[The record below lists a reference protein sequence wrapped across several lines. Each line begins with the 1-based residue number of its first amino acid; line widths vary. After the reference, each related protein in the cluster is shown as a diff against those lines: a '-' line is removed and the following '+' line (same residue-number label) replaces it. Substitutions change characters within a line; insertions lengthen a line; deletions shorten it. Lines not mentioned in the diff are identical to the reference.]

1 MKNYLTIL
9 VLLFSLSIVN
19 AQTIKEIKIKG
30 ITTDGKSFY
39 SKRLSDVT
47 INIYDNNKLIEKFI
61 SNKKGKFEFEIGI
74 NSYITIEFVHE
85 DFITKRIAFN
95 TSLPELEN
103 KILIDPFKFEIMM
116 LDSKGDLSD
125 FEIDFPVTKIE
136 FSKEIAKYI
145 YNQEYTEYRME
156 EQKRILALKD

>member
-1 MKNYLTIL
+1 MKNYLTL
-9 VLLFSLSIVN
+9 LLLLFSLSIIN
-19 AQTIKEIKIKG
+19 AQTIQEIKIKG

-47 INIYDNNKLIEKFI
+47 INIYDNNNLIEKFV

-95 TSLPELEN
+95 TSLPKLEN
-103 KILIDPFKFEIMM
+103 EIVFDPFNFEIMM
-116 LDSKGDLSD
+116 LDSKGDLS
-125 FEIDFPVTKIE
+125 EYELDFPVTKIE
-136 FSKEIAKYI
+136 FSKEIAKYV

-156 EQKRILALKD
+156 EQKRIIALHD